1 MTNACFARLRHERG
15 AVLVHVTVAIIGL
28 LAFSALVVDYG
39 VMWTARRQAQN
50 AADAAA
56 LAGAI
61 SMTFTKPGDFDAARA
76 MARSIGRQNAVF
88 GIAPNITQGSGD
100 SCQTDRG

>member
-39 VMWTARRQAQN
+39 VMWSARRQAQN

-61 SMTFTKPGDFDAARA
+61 SMAFTAPGDFDAARA
-76 MARSIGRQNAVF
+76 IAQKIGRREHGLRRRAEHHL
-88 GIAPNITQGSGD
+88 GSGD
-100 SCQTDRG
+100 